1 METEPVSSVPL
12 NDFMAALLAERELMP
27 RARLIAQQVSEL
39 LPESAVAVYV
49 VEDQQ
54 APTWRLKAYIGDI
67 SLDQAEIPLESGT
80 LGAVAEQRQAVQFE
94 AAAMSREEYAHLDVR
109 QSISSLAYVPLM
121 VADGL
126 VGCIEIV
133 NFVAPLDPRVLG
145 SLMPLAESA
154 ALGIASALIYESE
167 RNAGLQSITRLT
179 QLYDIEKVFNAT
191 LEMQSLWPRI
201 CSKVQELTN
210 GTGVNLWMV
219 DKGEDLLLVEQA
231 GFDATRPVGSR
242 EAEGDGIAGGV
253 SANGEP
259 LLLTGGD
266 PRLAERNQDAG
277 ETPITSLMAV
287 ALMDGE
293 SLVGVLEVV
302 SCDDGSEFDDDQ
314 LFVLVQVSGSAAQAL
329 HNASLLDAER
339 KVEILHT
346 LVSVSQEIAST
357 LNQERVLQAIVNQP
371 QRVIPYDR
379 GAIALEERGTV
390 RIKTISGTTQLNPSD
405 PDVQRLETVL
415 RWVSGLE
422 QQVHVSKRDGEI
434 DDPRPETREKFRH
447 YFEQSSSRGFFAIPL
462 ADEEGRLGIL
472 SFESSDPNFLSEAHL
487 EIIQVLASQATVALR
502 NASLYKEV
510 PFIGVLEPILEKKR
524 KFMAQEKG
532 RPTLELAAAASVIL
546 FLVLVPVPMR
556 IDGDASVA
564 PAYTDFV
571 RADHNGVLETV
582 FVREGQRVQSGAVLA
597 QMQDW
602 EQTADVARAQARYNA
617 AIEDMDRALAMND
630 GALAGRKRVE
640 ADYWRGELERAR
652 GRLEAAKLRA
662 QINGTVTTPHV
673 EDMAG
678 KMLTAG
684 SPVMELVDTSKVTV
698 DVAIPERDVALVR
711 AGANAGVKLESFPT
725 RTFHGKVAI
734 VSPKGE
740 VEGDGRVFFAR
751 VEVPNDDAAIR
762 TGMLG
767 RAKISAGWHPAGYVF
782 FRDLGIWFWSKL
794 WSWFGW

>member
-1 METEPVSSVPL
+1 LETEPVYSVHL
-12 NDFMAALLAERELMP
+12 TEFMAALLGEREVIP
-27 RARLIAQQVSEL
+27 RARHIAQQVNEL

-49 VEDQQ
+49 VEDPQ
-54 APTWRLKAYIGDI
+54 APAWRLRAYIGDI
-67 SLDQAEIPLESGT
+67 SLDQAEIPMELGT
-80 LGAVAEQRQAVQFE
+80 LGKVAEQRRALQFE
-94 AAAMSREEYAHLDVR
+94 AAAISREEYAHLDVR

-121 VADGL
+121 LEDSL
-126 VGCIEIV
+126 LGCIEVV
-133 NFVAPLDPRVLG
+133 NFDAPLTPTVLEG
-145 SLMPLAESA
+145 LGPLAECA
-154 ALGIASALIYESE
+154 ALGIATALAYEAE

-179 QLYDIEKVFNAT
+179 QLYDIERVFNAT
-191 LEMQSLWPRI
+191 LEMQRLWSLI

-219 DKGEDLLLVEQA
+219 DKGDDLLLVEQA
-231 GFDATRPVGSR
+231 GFDPTCAVGTR
-242 EAEGDGIAGGV
+242 EAEGVGVAGEV

-259 LLLTGGD
+259 LLLTGDD
-266 PRLAERNQDAG
+266 PRLAKRNQDAG

-287 ALMDGE
+287 ALMDGK

-302 SCDDGSEFDDDQ
+302 RCDDGPEFDDDH

-329 HNASLLDAER
+329 HNASLLEAER

-357 LNQERVLQAIVNQP
+357 LNQERVLEAIVNQP

-379 GAIALEERGTV
+379 GAIALEERGTL
-390 RIKTISGTTQLNPSD
+390 RIKAISGTSQLNPSD

-422 QQVHVSKRDGEI
+422 QQVHVSQIDGET
-434 DDPRPETREKFRH
+434 DDLRPETREKFRN
-447 YFEQSSSRGFFAIPL
+447 YFEQSNSRGFFAIPL

-472 SFESSDPNFLSEAHL
+472 SFESSDPGFLSEAHL

-524 KFMAQEKG
+524 KFMA
-532 RPTLELAAAASVIL
+532 LERRRRTTALASVAAVIL
-546 FLVLVPVPMR
+546 FLVLVPMPMR

-564 PAYTDFV
+564 PARTDFV
-571 RADHNGVLETV
+571 RADYDGVLDKV
-582 FVREGQRVQSGAVLA
+582 FVREGERVRRGALLA

-602 EQTADVARAQARYNA
+602 EQTADVARAQAKFNA
-617 AIEDMDRALAMND
+617 AVEEMNRALAMND

-640 ADYWRGELERAR
+640 ADYWRGELVRVR
-652 GRLEAAKLRA
+652 GRLEAAQLRA
-662 QINGTVTTPHV
+662 QINGIVTTPHM

-684 SPVMELVDTSKVTV
+684 SPVVELVDTSKVTV

-725 RTFHGKVAI
+725 RTFHGRVAI

-740 VEGDGRVFFAR
+740 VQGDGRVFFAR
-751 VEVPNDDAAIR
+751 VEVPNENAAIR

-767 RAKISAGWHPAGYVF
+767 RAKISAGWHSAGYVF
-782 FRDLGIWFWSKL
+782 FRDLGIWVWSKV